1 MVIVW
6 EDFYKQLKEILAP
19 KIYDCIEVN
28 LEMDKILIDYTTKR
42 NEFRKYSYKKEQFV
56 NDIQNFCIDD
66 SKLIISNEKYYEI
79 PIFIKSKYILT
90 QFQDFNK
97 IRNGEWYLLFRE
109 ADDDL
114 LCGYRMYLHVR
125 NCMVFNMISNTIH
138 KEASDAYRGTTAR
151 KNNIFLN
158 LIKEVKEDS
167 ECGSHKKE
175 INKALYDF
183 SFIYKIDKDARLS
196 EVMEALDDEE
206 IKVFDKL
213 CRKIAKLN
221 ESTMSLPRNFRS
233 LSLNTC
239 YLKSLLIVMPLLM
252 SNKILNQINSEDTTD
267 KEKCGYI
274 ALQSLIKMSP
284 ELKRKYNRK
293 DFTLKRNF

>member
-1 MVIVW
+1 M
-6 EDFYKQLKEILAP
+6 
-19 KIYDCIEVN
+19 
-28 LEMDKILIDYTTKR
+28 
-42 NEFRKYSYKKEQFV
+42 
-56 NDIQNFCIDD
+56 D
-66 SKLIISNEKYYEI
+66 SKNLFLSISNITKS
-79 PIFIKSKYILT
+79 IFICYKRMAMLDEKGMSSSLEYEKCLRMLDKLIKVEDYYYSCFFNDLDKNFSGFVDLLV
-90 QFQDFNK
+90 QSYSEEDFNK

-109 ADDDL
+109 VDDDL

-125 NCMVFNMISNTIH
+125 NSMAFNMVSNTIH

-151 KNNIFLN
+151 KYNLFLT

-167 ECGSHKKE
+167 KCASHKKE

-196 EVMEALDDEE
+196 EVIEALDEEE
-206 IKVFDKL
+206 IRIFDKL

-221 ESTMSLPRNFRS
+221 ESTMSSPKNFRS

-252 SNKILNQINSEDTTD
+252 SNKTLNQINSEDAID
-267 KEKCGYI
+267 REKCGYK
-274 ALQSLIKMSP
+274 ALQSLIRMAP
-284 ELKRKYNRK
+284 ELKGKYNRK
-293 DFTLKRNF
+293 DFTLKRKF

>member
-1 MVIVW
+1 M
-6 EDFYKQLKEILAP
+6 DSK
-19 KIYDCIEVN
+19 N
-28 LEMDKILIDYTTKR
+28 LFLSISNITKNILICYKRMAMLDEKGMSSSLEYEKCLRMLDELTKVEDYY
-42 NEFRKYSYKKEQFV
+42 YSCFF
-56 NDIQNFCIDD
+56 NDLDKNFCGFVDLLVQ
-66 SKLIISNEKYYEI
+66 SYSEE
-79 PIFIKSKYILT
+79 
-90 QFQDFNK
+90 DFNK

-109 ADDDL
+109 VDDDL

-125 NCMVFNMISNTIH
+125 NCMAFNMISNTIH

-167 ECGSHKKE
+167 KCGSHKKE

-183 SFIYKIDKDARLS
+183 SFIYKIDKDARPS

-206 IKVFDKL
+206 KRVFDKL
-213 CRKIAKLN
+213 CRKIVKLN
-221 ESTMSLPRNFRS
+221 ESTMSSPRNFRS

-239 YLKSLLIVMPLLM
+239 YLKSLLIIMPLLM
-252 SNKILNQINSEDTTD
+252 SNKILNQIISEDTTD

-274 ALQSLIKMSP
+274 ALQSLIRMAP

-293 DFTLKRNF
+293 DFTLKRKF